1 MLTHVIRLTARKS
14 RELFRINLSYRT
26 QRYLFIYIVLG
37 VPLLYFLSTRMLPI
51 LYAFNVSVRDW
62 NLLSSDQPFVGLGNF
77 ISIFSDDIFRRAIVN
92 TFLFVLIGVPGQL
105 LAGLTVA
112 LLLQRIHRFRGLF
125 RTIYFIP
132 YVTSIIAVS
141 WVFRWILM
149 RNGWL
154 NEVLLQLG
162 FEPQLFLQSPRQ
174 ALLLV
179 TITMIWQS
187 IGFQMLVFMTGLE
200 AIPRIYY
207 EAAAIDGAGPLR
219 RFAHITLPLLNP
231 VITFSAVIA
240 VISYLQSF
248 GQVLSMTNGGP
259 LNSTTTMVLYIYNL
273 AFQQFKMGRAAAATV
288 VLFAII
294 FVVTLLQLKVLN
306 KKVEY

>member
-1 MLTHVIRLTARKS
+1 MLTYVLRLTARKS
-14 RELFRINLSYRT
+14 RELFRIKLSYRA

-37 VPLLYFLSTRMLPI
+37 IPLLYFLSTRMIPI
-51 LYAFNVSVRDW
+51 LYAFNVSVREW
-62 NLLSSDQPFVGLGNF
+62 NLLSSDQPFVGLDNF
-77 ISIFSDDIFRRAIVN
+77 TTIFSDEIFRKSIIN
-92 TFLFVLIGVPGQL
+92 TFKFVAIGVPGQL
-105 LAGLTVA
+105 IVGLAVA
-112 LLLQRIHRFRGLF
+112 ILLQSIHRFRSFF

-154 NEVLLQLG
+154 NEVLLKLG
-162 FEPQLFLQSPRQ
+162 LEPQLFLQSPRQ
-174 ALLLV
+174 ALILITL
-179 TITMIWQS
+179 TMIWQS

-200 AIPRIYY
+200 AIPRMYY
-207 EAAAIDGAGPLR
+207 EAASIDGASR
-219 RFAHITLPLLNP
+219 WRKFAHITLPLLNP
-231 VITFSAVIA
+231 VIVFSAVIG

-259 LNSTTTMVLYIYNL
+259 LNSTTTMVLHIYNL

-288 VLFAII
+288 ILFVIILVL
-294 FVVTLLQLKVLN
+294 TLLQLKVLN

>member
-1 MLTHVIRLTARKS
+1 MLTHVIRHTARKS
-14 RELFRINLSYRT
+14 RELFRVKLSYQT

-37 VPLLYFLSTRMLPI
+37 IPLLYFLSTRMIPI
-51 LYAFNVSVRDW
+51 FYAFNVSVREW
-62 NLLSSDQPFVGLGNF
+62 NLLSSEQPFVGFENF
-77 ISIFSDDIFRRAIVN
+77 RILFSDEIFRKSIVN
-92 TFLFVLIGVPGQL
+92 TFKFVVIGVPGQL
-105 LAGLTVA
+105 IAGLAVA
-112 LLLQRIHRFRGLF
+112 LLLQSIYRFRGFF

-132 YVTSIIAVS
+132 YVTSIVAVS

-162 FEPQLFLQSPRQ
+162 IEPQLFLQSPRQ
-174 ALLLV
+174 ALILV
-179 TITMIWQS
+179 TLTMIWQS

-200 AIPRIYY
+200 AIPRMYY
-207 EAAAIDGAGPLR
+207 EAASIDGASAWR
-219 RFAHITLPLLNP
+219 KFVHITLPLLNP
-231 VITFSAVIA
+231 VIVFSAVIA

-259 LNSTTTMVLYIYNL
+259 LNSTTTMVLHIYNL

-294 FVVTLLQLKVLN
+294 LVLTLLQLKVLN

>member
-14 RELFRINLSYRT
+14 RELFRVRLSYQT

-37 VPLLYFLSTRMLPI
+37 IPLLYFLSTRMVPI
-51 LYAFNVSVRDW
+51 FYAFNVSVREW
-62 NLLSSDQPFVGLGNF
+62 NLLSSEKPFVGFDNF
-77 ISIFSDDIFRRAIVN
+77 STIFSDEIFSKSILN
-92 TFLFVLIGVPGQL
+92 TFKFVLIGVPGQL
-105 LAGLTVA
+105 IAGLAVA
-112 LLLQRIHRFRGLF
+112 LLLQSIYRFRGFF

-132 YVTSIIAVS
+132 YVTSIVAVS

-162 FEPQLFLQSPRQ
+162 IEPQLFLQSPRQ
-174 ALLLV
+174 ALILV
-179 TITMIWQS
+179 TLTMIWQS

-200 AIPRIYY
+200 AIPRMYY
-207 EAAAIDGAGPLR
+207 EAASIDGASGWR
-219 RFAHITLPLLNP
+219 KFVHITLPLLNP
-231 VITFSAVIA
+231 VIVFSAVIG

-294 FVVTLLQLKVLN
+294 LVLTLLQLKVLN

>member
-14 RELFRINLSYRT
+14 RELFRVRLSYQT

-37 VPLLYFLSTRMLPI
+37 IPLLYFLSTRMIPI
-51 LYAFNVSVRDW
+51 FYAFNVSVREW
-62 NLLSSDQPFVGLGNF
+62 NLLSSEKPFVGFENF
-77 ISIFSDDIFRRAIVN
+77 STIFSDEIFSKSILN
-92 TFLFVLIGVPGQL
+92 TFKFVLIGVPGQL
-105 LAGLTVA
+105 IAGLAVA
-112 LLLQRIHRFRGLF
+112 LLLQSIYRFRGFF

-132 YVTSIIAVS
+132 YVTSIVAVS

-162 FEPQLFLQSPRQ
+162 IEPQLFLQSPRQ
-174 ALLLV
+174 ALILV
-179 TITMIWQS
+179 TLTMIWQS

-200 AIPRIYY
+200 AIPRMYY
-207 EAAAIDGAGPLR
+207 EAASIDGASGWR
-219 RFAHITLPLLNP
+219 KFVHITLPLLNP
-231 VITFSAVIA
+231 VIVFSAVIG

-294 FVVTLLQLKVLN
+294 LVLTLLQLKVLN

>member
-1 MLTHVIRLTARKS
+1 MLTHVMRLTARKS
-14 RELFRINLSYRT
+14 RELFRVRLSYQK

-37 VPLLYFLSTRMLPI
+37 IPLLYFLSTRMIPI
-51 LYAFNVSVRDW
+51 FYAFNVSVREW
-62 NLLSSDQPFVGLGNF
+62 NLLSSEKPFVGFENF
-77 ISIFSDDIFRRAIVN
+77 SIIFSDEIFRKSIFN
-92 TFLFVLIGVPGQL
+92 TFKFVILGVPGQL
-105 LAGLTVA
+105 IAGLAVA
-112 LLLQRIHRFRGLF
+112 LLLQSIFRFRGFF

-132 YVTSIIAVS
+132 YVTSIVAVS

-162 FEPQLFLQSPRQ
+162 IEPQLFLQSPRQ
-174 ALLLV
+174 ALILV
-179 TITMIWQS
+179 TLTMIWQS

-200 AIPRIYY
+200 AIPRMYY
-207 EAAAIDGAGPLR
+207 EAASIDGASSWR
-219 RFAHITLPLLNP
+219 KFVHITLPLLNP
-231 VITFSAVIA
+231 VIVFSAVIG

-259 LNSTTTMVLYIYNL
+259 LNSTTTMVLHIYNL

-294 FVVTLLQLKVLN
+294 LVLTLLQLKVLN

>member
-14 RELFRINLSYRT
+14 RELFRVRLSYKT

-37 VPLLYFLSTRMLPI
+37 IPLLYFLSTRMIPI

-77 ISIFSDDIFRRAIVN
+77 STIFSDEIFTKSILN
-92 TFLFVLIGVPGQL
+92 TFKFVVIGVPGQL
-105 LAGLTVA
+105 IVGLAVA
-112 LLLQRIHRFRGLF
+112 LLLQSIHRFRGFF

-132 YVTSIIAVS
+132 YVTSIVAVS

-162 FEPQLFLQSPRQ
+162 IEPQLFLQSPRQ
-174 ALLLV
+174 ALILV
-179 TITMIWQS
+179 TLTMIWQS

-200 AIPRIYY
+200 AIPRMYY
-207 EAAAIDGAGPLR
+207 EAASIDGASAWR
-219 RFAHITLPLLNP
+219 RFVHITLPLLNP

-294 FVVTLLQLKVLN
+294 FVITLLQLKVFN

>member
-14 RELFRINLSYRT
+14 RELFRVRLSYQT

-37 VPLLYFLSTRMLPI
+37 IPLLYFLSTRMLPI
-51 LYAFNVSVRDW
+51 FYAFNVSVREW
-62 NLLSSDQPFVGLGNF
+62 NLLSSEKPFVGFENF
-77 ISIFSDDIFRRAIVN
+77 STIFSDEIFSKSILN
-92 TFLFVLIGVPGQL
+92 TFKFVLIGVPGQL
-105 LAGLTVA
+105 IAGLAVA
-112 LLLQRIHRFRGLF
+112 LLLQSIYRFRGFF

-132 YVTSIIAVS
+132 YVTSIVAVS

-162 FEPQLFLQSPRQ
+162 IEPQLFLQSPRQ
-174 ALLLV
+174 ALILV
-179 TITMIWQS
+179 TLTMIWQS

-200 AIPRIYY
+200 AIPRMYY
-207 EAAAIDGAGPLR
+207 EAASIDGASGWR
-219 RFAHITLPLLNP
+219 KFVHITLPLLNP
-231 VITFSAVIA
+231 VIVFSAVIG

-294 FVVTLLQLKVLN
+294 LVLTLLQLKVLN

>member
-1 MLTHVIRLTARKS
+1 MLTHVLRLTARKG
-14 RELFRINLSYRT
+14 RELFRIRLSYRT

-37 VPLLYFLSTRMLPI
+37 IPLLYFLSTRIIPI

-62 NLLSSDQPFVGLGNF
+62 NLLSSDQPFVGFENF
-77 ISIFSDDIFRRAIVN
+77 SLLFSDEIFRKSIVN
-92 TFLFVLIGVPGQL
+92 TFKFVVIGVPGQL
-105 LAGLTVA
+105 IVGLAVA
-112 LLLQRIHRFRGLF
+112 LLLQSIHRFRGFF

-162 FEPQLFLQSPRQ
+162 LEPQLFLQSPHQ
-174 ALLLV
+174 ALILITL
-179 TITMIWQS
+179 TMIWQS

-200 AIPRIYY
+200 AIPRMYY
-207 EAAAIDGAGPLR
+207 EAASIDGAGAWR
-219 RFAHITLPLLNP
+219 KFVHITLPLLNP
-231 VITFSAVIA
+231 VIVFSAVIG
-240 VISYLQSF
+240 VIAYLQSF

-259 LNSTTTMVLYIYNL
+259 LNSTTTMVLHIYNL
-273 AFQQFKMGRAAAATV
+273 AFLQFKMGRAAAATV

-294 FVVTLLQLKVLN
+294 LLLTLLQLKVL
-306 KKVEY
+306 KKNVEY